1 MNHKVQRIDN
11 WIYGFEIVEII
22 NKLCVIFLNFMVLYY
37 LLSKTISRLTLSHD
51 HYKKHSDFTCTAC
64 VCGE

>member
-22 NKLCVIFLNFMVLYY
+22 NKLCVIILNFMVLYY
-37 LLSKTISRLTLSHD
+37 LLSKTISRVSVS
-51 HYKKHSDFTCTAC
+51 KS
-64 VCGE
+64 